1 LLLAPLLLA
10 AADCSAP
17 EPAGPMLP
25 LSLNL
30 PNNKGQ
36 AYLAVP
42 LTAPGMA
49 CEDAPPPVADVLRG
63 EPGNLLR
70 GPGRP
75 SVRVEQVPPSVK
87 RESR

>member
-1 LLLAPLLLA
+1 MHPLLFAPLLLA
-10 AADCSAP
+10 AADCSAA
-17 EPAGPMLP
+17 EPSGPTLP

-42 LTAPGMA
+42 LAAPGMA
-49 CEDAPPPVADVLRG
+49 CEDAPPPPVDVLRG
-63 EPGNLLR
+63 EPGDLLS

-75 SVRVEQVPPSVK
+75 RVRIEQV
-87 RESR
+87 R

>member
-1 LLLAPLLLA
+1 MHPLLFAPFLLAKV
-10 AADCSAP
+10 DCSVA
-17 EPAGPMLP
+17 EPTGPMLP
-25 LSLNL
+25 LSLDL

-42 LTAPGMA
+42 LAAPGMA

-63 EPGNLLR
+63 EPGDLLR

-75 SVRVEQVPPSVK
+75 SVRVEQV
-87 RESR
+87 R

>member
-1 LLLAPLLLA
+1 MDAASMHPLLLVPFLLANVDCA
-10 AADCSAP
+10 AA
-17 EPAGPMLP
+17 EPSGPMLP

-42 LTAPGMA
+42 MTGPGMA
-49 CEDAPPPVADVLRG
+49 CEDAPPAPADVLRG
-63 EPGNLLR
+63 EPGDLLR

-75 SVRVEQVPPSVK
+75 TVRVEPV
-87 RESR
+87 R

>member
-1 LLLAPLLLA
+1 MHPLLLVPLLLA
-10 AADCSAP
+10 KVDCSVADPPAP
-17 EPAGPMLP
+17 TLP

-42 LTAPGMA
+42 LAAPEMA
-49 CEDAPPPVADVLRG
+49 CEDAPPPPADVLRG
-63 EPGNLLR
+63 EPGDLLR

-75 SVRVEQVPPSVK
+75 SVRIEQVH
-87 RESR
+87 